1 MVRQVWLDQARNRG
15 AGLGKVW
22 LGRYGAADRD
32 MVRQGGYGLAGMAR
46 RGLARRGEMGKGM
59 AGSVWHGKAGHGSV
73 RTVRLGRL
81 GGAWIG
87 MDRNG
92 RIRFGKAGK
101 VRRGKLGSDKV
112 RQGRFGNNK
121 EQIMGKGSKP
131 RPFSVDK
138 TTFDSNWE
146 RIFGKANK
154 SGAGN
159 TAGAGEG
166 PSDQQAQ
173 TEVGNNP
180 GTDSEQKVD
189 D

>member
-1 MVRQVWLDQARNRG
+1 MDRSGRIGFGRRG
-15 AGLGKVW
+15 K
-22 LGRYGAADRD
+22 
-32 MVRQGGYGLAGMAR
+32 AR
-46 RGLARRGEMGKGM
+46 RGLARRG
-59 AGSVWHGKAGHGSV
+59 
-73 RTVRLGRL
+73 
-81 GGAWIG
+81 
-87 MDRNG
+87 
-92 RIRFGKAGK
+92 
-101 VRRGKLGSDKV
+101 KV

-166 PSDQQAQ
+166 PGDQQAQ
-173 TEVGNNP
+173 TEMGNHS